1 MGTQNSLVPRS
12 PTRPCTISL
21 MLETIRPQRVPDRDL
36 TVPQV
41 GLSLLFAE
49 FIELNG
55 GTSRYIL
62 KENYDRRNAN
72 LSSIRGVKKK
82 NQGLQSKPGNL
93 QSKAENFRN
102 QESWEWQKQSIFRT
116 QQMGFYKTEGGHW
129 LRQRVCLDVDEPN
142 HLKELD

>member
-12 PTRPCTISL
+12 PTRPCTISF
-21 MLETIRPQRVPDRDL
+21 MLETIRPQRVHDWAATGP
-36 TVPQV
+36 T

-55 GTSRYIL
+55 CTSRYIL

-82 NQGLQSKPGNL
+82 IQGLQSKPGNL
-93 QSKAENFRN
+93 QSKAGNLRN
-102 QESWEWQKQSIFRT
+102 QESWEWQEQSIFRT
-116 QQMGFYKTEGGHW
+116 QLKGLRKTECGHW
-129 LRQRVCLDVDEPN
+129 LWQRVCLDVDEPD

>member
-93 QSKAENFRN
+93 QSKAENLRN
-102 QESWEWQKQSIFRT
+102 QES
-116 QQMGFYKTEGGHW
+116 
-129 LRQRVCLDVDEPN
+129 
-142 HLKELD
+142 